1 MRIADF
7 GLRIGKES
15 VERKRVIYVF
25 NKADLLPDPA
35 AFLALVRERYPHAV
49 LTSANPQSAIR
60 NPQSSGVEGLRSV
73 LRTSAQ
79 ALRPIA
85 QIRVPLGAGKL
96 LAALHRDAEV
106 MAEVQVDGVVEVTA
120 RVEAWLLGKLRRDG
134 VEVVL
139 GS

>member
-1 MRIADF
+1 M
-7 GLRIGKES
+7 
-15 VERKRVIYVF
+15 
-25 NKADLLPDPA
+25 
-35 AFLALVRERYPHAV
+35 
-49 LTSANPQSAIR
+49 
-60 NPQSSGVEGLRSV
+60 
-73 LRTSAQ
+73 
-79 ALRPIA
+79 
-85 QIRVPLGAGKL
+85 PLGEGKL